1 MSIAPPEQIKNAGLP
16 DETKRA
22 ADLADVRRK
31 ARSVLV
37 LERVA
42 GLLAPAASVAG
53 LYCVAG
59 FLRIPQTMPDWL
71 HAVVE
76 VGSLGA
82 VVWLGRRGLKQ
93 YIPPSQMEVD
103 RRIEQVSGLRNR
115 PLGSMTDR
123 SSGVGSDILW
133 SAYQERLLKSLGPLR
148 SGWPELS
155 SLRNNRFLPVV
166 MLAVIGTGVWAGSH
180 APGRLA
186 AAFIPGIDDPDVP
199 LPHVEAWIT
208 PPSYAPSAPVFL
220 ADGAAHVPAVP
231 EGSVLVSTVTGTRST
246 PHLEGGFSHETMQ
259 ALGQHSWRIQADL
272 DHSGSFVVNS
282 RGRTLASWQL
292 TVTPDAL
299 PQVAWGQNPGGEKG
313 GRRTRFPYD
322 AHHAYGLGSLVV
334 EIRLAHPG
342 LLTRSRVL
350 TVPVPLKGH
359 PVSAKGVIGPDLSD
373 DPWAG
378 EEVSATLVATSVS
391 KKVARSPIATFRLG
405 SRTFKSPVAKAVL
418 DLRRRLA
425 LGDERRHAAAEDL
438 AAIGETPGPIDQNTG
453 TFLNLTSIVALLDN
467 RDVEDSDA
475 RNEAVGRLWDLALDI
490 EDQLHGGKQSAQASI
505 DVRAAQEAVSEQL
518 RHMREDN
525 AHGTE
530 GQAELKRRMD
540 ALRAAIGRK
549 MQALAEQAMR
559 DGTAIP
565 DLPGLTKSGDR
576 AFQKLMER
584 LQGDAAEGH
593 EDGAMDK
600 LQQLEDSIEK
610 MRNATPQDMAQL
622 AQQMMAQ
629 QKLKEQ
635 AESLGD
641 LVKQQSSLLDH
652 AQARLDRDQRRR
664 DESAASQPP
673 SEDSDLGS
681 MSTSELLR
689 RLGLVPP
696 DGSGGPTQQPGGE
709 AQAPASQEPAQSTQ
723 PADADRNGQAVAAEA
738 DQKRS
743 DGAAQHA
750 LMRATEELGSEFKEL
765 SGKEVPAFGEA
776 GKAMKDARHALA
788 ADNDPDAVKAETAA
802 LKALQQGRNQMR
814 KALQGKGGGSGST
827 SFLPSF
833 GGGSSQGKGGQ
844 SGSGDEE
851 NGDPGEG
858 QSGDE
863 QNSDRDP
870 LGRATGEGGE
880 ATPNAG
886 GDRLP
891 EKMSRE
897 RAQAIEEELRRRDSD
912 RTRPKEELDYLD
924 RLLKSF

>member
-1 MSIAPPEQIKNAGLP
+1 MSIAPPEQIKNAALP
-16 DETKRA
+16 DESRRA
-22 ADLADVRRK
+22 TDLAGVRRK

-37 LERVA
+37 VERVA

-59 FLRIPQTMPDWL
+59 FLRIPQAMPDWL

-76 VGSLGA
+76 VGSLGT
-82 VVWLGRRGLKQ
+82 VVWLGRHGLKQ
-93 YIPPSQMEVD
+93 YTPPTQMEVD
-103 RRIEQVSGLRNR
+103 RRIELASRLRNR
-115 PLGSMTDR
+115 PLASMTDR

-155 SLRNNRFLPVV
+155 SLSKSRFLPVV
-166 MLAVIGTGVWAGSH
+166 ALALIGTGVWAGNH
-180 APGRLA
+180 APGRLV

-231 EGSVLVSTVTGTRST
+231 EGSVLVSTVTGTQST
-246 PHLEGGFSHETMQ
+246 PHLKGGFSHETMQ

-272 DHSGSFVVNS
+272 DHSGAFVVNS

-299 PQVAWGQNPGGEKG
+299 PQVAWGPNPGGEKG
-313 GRRTRFPYD
+313 GRRTRLPYD
-322 AHHAYGLGSLVV
+322 SHHAYGLGSLVV

-342 LLTRSRVL
+342 LLTRSRVV
-350 TVPVPLKGH
+350 TVPIPLKGH
-359 PVSAKGVIGPDLSD
+359 PVSAKGVAGPDLSD

-438 AAIGETPGPIDQNTG
+438 EAIGETPGPIDQNTG

-467 RDVEDSDA
+467 RDVDDNDA

-490 EDQLHGGKQSAQASI
+490 EDQLHGGKQSARASI

-530 GQAELKRRMD
+530 DQAELKRRMD

-652 AQARLDRDQRRR
+652 AQARVDRDQRRR
-664 DESAASQPP
+664 DESAASQPS

-696 DGSGGPTQQPGGE
+696 DGGGAPPHQPESE
-709 AQAPASQEPAQSTQ
+709 AQAPAPQEAPQ
-723 PADADRNGQAVAAEA
+723 PDADKNGQAAAEA

-765 SGKEVPAFGEA
+765 SGKDVPAFGDA

-833 GGGSSQGKGGQ
+833 GGGSSQGKDGQ

-863 QNSDRDP
+863 QNTHRDP
-870 LGRATGEGGE
+870 LGRSTGEG
-880 ATPNAG
+880 TDTNPNA

-897 RAQAIEEELRRRDSD
+897 RAQAIEEELRCRDSD

>member
-1 MSIAPPEQIKNAGLP
+1 MSIAPPEQIKNTGLP
-16 DETKRA
+16 DETERA

-37 LERVA
+37 VERVA
-42 GLLAPAASVAG
+42 VLLAPAASVAG

-123 SSGVGSDILW
+123 SSGVGSEILW

-155 SLRNNRFLPVV
+155 RLNKNRFLPVV
-166 MLAVIGTGVWAGSH
+166 VLALVGTGVWAGSH
-180 APGRLA
+180 APGRLT

-208 PPSYAPSAPVFL
+208 PPPYALSAPVFL

-231 EGSVLVSTVTGTRST
+231 EGSVLVSTVTGTQSR
-246 PHLEGGFSHETMQ
+246 PHLNGGFSHETMQ
-259 ALGQHSWRIQADL
+259 ALGQHSWRIQAEL
-272 DHSGSFVVNS
+272 DQSGSFVVGS

-299 PQVAWGQNPGGEKG
+299 PQVAWGPNPGGEKG
-313 GRRTRFPYD
+313 GRRTRLPYD
-322 AHHAYGLGSLVV
+322 AHHAYGLASLVA

-342 LLTRSRVL
+342 LLTKSRVL
-350 TVPVPLKGH
+350 TVPISLKGR
-359 PVSAKGVIGPDLSD
+359 PISAKGVAGPDLSD

-391 KKVARSPIATFRLG
+391 KKVARSRIVTFRLG

-438 AAIGETPGPIDQNTG
+438 AAIGETPGPIDENTG

-467 RDVEDSDA
+467 RDVEDGDA

-490 EDQLHGGKQSAQASI
+490 EDQLRGGKQSAQASI
-505 DVRAAQEAVSEQL
+505 DVRAAQEAVSGQL

-525 AHGTE
+525 AHGAE
-530 GQAELKRRMD
+530 DQAELKRRMD
-540 ALRAAIGRK
+540 ALRAAIDRK

-610 MRNATPQDMAQL
+610 MRSATPQDMAQL

-652 AQARLDRDQRRR
+652 AQARLDREQRRR
-664 DESAASQPP
+664 DQSAASQP
-673 SEDSDLGS
+673 SLEDSDLGA

-689 RLGLVPP
+689 KLGLVPP
-696 DGSGGPTQQPGGE
+696 DGAGGPPQQPESE
-709 AQAPASQEPAQSTQ
+709 AQPPAAQEPAR
-723 PADADRNGQAVAAEA
+723 PPDADKNGQAAADA

-802 LKALQQGRNQMR
+802 LKALQQGRSQMR

-833 GGGSSQGKGGQ
+833 GEGSSQGKDGK

-858 QSGDE
+858 QSGDG
-863 QNSDRDP
+863 QNADRDP
-870 LGRATGEGGE
+870 LGRSTGEG
-880 ATPNAG
+880 ADTNPNA